1 MYQKVELNATFWKY
15 NADQGENVLVDYG
28 GLKMCGFAAP
38 KLKATSPLVASKLYK
53 VLFFGDGNTVY
64 KWFYTSNQMLDKSEE
79 YCKVGSAQAIIG
91 SMELSQDQ
99 KELFVAFHEPA
110 ESGLNGHVWVY
121 DTQNGTLLRK
131 YDNVCYQPVK
141 IMYKK
146 K

>member
-1 MYQKVELNATFWKY
+1 MFDCISLQMVSKNRHPLRF
-15 NADQGENVLVDYG
+15 G
-28 GLKMCGFAAP
+28 GK
-38 KLKATSPLVASKLYK
+38 K
-53 VLFFGDGNTVY
+53 VLYFAVLRKQKN
-64 KWFYTSNQMLDKSEE
+64 
-79 YCKVGSAQAIIG
+79 SAQAIIG

-121 DTQNGTLLRK
+121 DTQDGALLRK